1 MSTVHDELNLSA
13 SLDSKITS
21 VTLYPDC
28 AHITR
33 SFHVVLKGG
42 TTNVKLYGGLPYSKV
57 PPAIVRVEKSPNV
70 ALRDVQIT
78 EDPNRIPEGNIKPIS
93 TEDLEEEKELLQK
106 SLLRCE
112 LASTLLEVSIRA
124 INTRET
130 AIQSVDDAVHLYV
143 ERAEVWD
150 KKIQGLERGI
160 RDLERRIQVNPPQEK
175 QNPLQDTTEARGL
188 ELEGPRFS
196 DHIIQFNLKADAGG
210 RVQAEVRLVYVQMQA
225 SWVPEYDIF
234 ATSINSEDEVKLA
247 VAHKAIVTNETKEA
261 WNGVILRFEILS
273 PRAGNFGLGPW
284 KIT

>member
-1 MSTVHDELNLSA
+1 M
-13 SLDSKITS
+13 
-21 VTLYPDC
+21 
-28 AHITR
+28 
-33 SFHVVLKGG
+33 
-42 TTNVKLYGGLPYSKV
+42 
-57 PPAIVRVEKSPNV
+57 